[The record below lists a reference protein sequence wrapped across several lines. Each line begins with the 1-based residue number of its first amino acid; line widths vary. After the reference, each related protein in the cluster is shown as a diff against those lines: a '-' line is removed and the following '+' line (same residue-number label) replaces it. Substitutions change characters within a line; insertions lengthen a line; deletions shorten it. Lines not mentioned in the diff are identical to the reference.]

1 MTVWPGRTGR
11 IVRLACLVALLPALL
26 AACGQGQ
33 SRVSFN
39 GNVYPASVSTIGGD
53 RARFSI
59 TVRNAGQ
66 GLEGAREAGRYEAT
80 VYCIRNFGS
89 SAVRWTLSPDAE
101 PSALVIENGAL
112 VFQGECLGW

>member
-1 MTVWPGRTGR
+1 MS
-11 IVRLACLVALLPALL
+11 VARAAICALFAAGLL

-39 GNVYPASVSTIGGD
+39 GNVYPASVSTIGDD

-80 VYCIRNFGS
+80 VHCIRNFGS
-89 SAVRWTLSPDAE
+89 SAVRWTRSPDAE